1 MLHVGLDLSRTR
13 VDVHAMDERGTP
25 VAVTTAAPDA
35 GGLASLAYRLAEYGQ
50 PVTAAIESM
59 TGARFVHDQLE
70 LLGWTVEIADA
81 VKVKGFAPLACKTD
95 KIDAWVLA
103 ELSRRDLVPAIWLPT
118 PGVRGERERARWRLH
133 LVRHRTALK
142 NRIHATL
149 MAFGHPCPVSDLFGA
164 AGRRL
169 LDGLALPE
177 PWAADVTAALRL
189 IEVLDGEV
197 DDCEAALRRLGADHA
212 YVPLL
217 MTAPGI
223 GWVLGY
229 TIAAEIGDI
238 TRFSTP
244 KKLVGYT
251 GLCPG
256 VEQSGGHD
264 WRRELAKN
272 GPKYLR
278 WALIEASTH
287 ASRHPVYAD
296 RYQRTKTRLG
306 RQRGPSVA
314 RVDIARKLTE
324 AIWYMLTTH
333 QPFAPAGATPP
344 TLAA

>member
-13 VDVHAMDERGTP
+13 LDVHVMDEAGAP
-25 VAVTTAAPDA
+25 LAVTTAAPDG
-35 GGLASLAYRLAEYGQ
+35 GGLASAAHRVDEFGG
-50 PVTAAIESM
+50 PVAAAIESM
-59 TGARFVHDQLE
+59 NGARFVHDQLE
-70 LLGWTVEIADA
+70 LHGWRVEIADA

-95 KIDAWVLA
+95 RIDAWVLA
-103 ELSRRDLVPAIWLPT
+103 ELSRRDLVPSIWLPT
-118 PGVRGERERARWRLH
+118 PGIRAERERARWRLH

-149 MAFGHPCPVSDLFGA
+149 LTFGHPCPVSDLFGA

-169 LDGLALPE
+169 LDSLALPE
-177 PWAADVTAALRL
+177 PWAADVVAALRL
-189 IEVLDGEV
+189 IDLLDGEI
-197 DDCEAALRRLGADHA
+197 DDCEAALRRLGAEHA

-238 TRFSTP
+238 GRFATP

-251 GLCPG
+251 GLCPS
-256 VEQSGGHD
+256 VDQSGGHD
-264 WRRELAKN
+264 WRGELAKN

-278 WALIEASTH
+278 WALIEAATH
-287 ASRHPVYAD
+287 AARHPVYAE

-306 RQRGPSVA
+306 KQRGAKVA
-314 RVDIARKLTE
+314 RVDIARKLAE
-324 AIWYMLTTH
+324 AIWWMLNTTK
-333 QPFAPAGATPP
+333 PFAPAGAPQRA
-344 TLAA
+344 LAA

>member
-13 VDVHAMDERGTP
+13 LDVHVMDGAGAS
-25 VAVTTAAPDA
+25 VLVTTAAPDA
-35 GGLASLAYRLAEYGQ
+35 GGLASLVHRLGGFGQ
-50 PVTAAIESM
+50 PVTAVIESM
-59 TGARFVHDQLE
+59 NGARFVHDQLE
-70 LLGWTVEIADA
+70 LRGWAVEIADA

-118 PGVRGERERARWRLH
+118 PGIRAERERARWRLH

-149 MAFGHPCPVSDLFGA
+149 LAFGHPCPVSDLFGA

-169 LDGLALPE
+169 LAGLQLPE
-177 PWAADVTAALRL
+177 PWAGDVSTALEL
-189 IEVLDGEV
+189 IDVLDGQIA
-197 DDCEAALRRLGADHA
+197 DCEAALRTAGGDQR

-217 MTAPGI
+217 MTTPGI

-238 TRFSTP
+238 GRFSTP

-251 GLCPG
+251 GLCPS
-256 VEQSGGHD
+256 VDQSGGHD
-264 WRRELAKN
+264 WRGELTKN

-278 WALIEASTH
+278 WALIEAATH
-287 ASRHPVYAD
+287 AARHPVYAA

-306 RQRGPSVA
+306 KQRGAKVA
-314 RVDIARKLTE
+314 RVDIARKLAE
-324 AIWYMLTTH
+324 AIWWMLTTNK
-333 QPFAPAGATPP
+333 PFAPAGAPQRA
-344 TLAA
+344 LAA